1 MEYVNLNFSRND
13 MSNIIFKINEKI
25 EIKTI
30 KDLFF
35 MSDYLPIS
43 NMNDD
48 LRLQKMFDNA
58 NLVVSAWS
66 ENKLVGIARSLCDF
80 SYCCYLSDIFV
91 NKEFRHLNIGKR
103 LIEITREHAGKEC
116 KIILHSSEDALNFY
130 DKIGMKRISEA
141 FIIQRD
147 Y

>member
-1 MEYVNLNFSRND
+1 

-30 KDLFF
+30 KDLLF
-35 MSDYLPIS
+35 MSDYLPIID
-43 NMNDD
+43 MDD
-48 LRLQKMFDNA
+48 DFRLQKMFDNA

-66 ENKLVGIARSLCDF
+66 ENKLVCIARSLCDF
-80 SYCCYLSDIFV
+80 SCYLSDICV

-103 LIEITREHAGKEC
+103 LIEITKEHAGKEC

-130 DKIGMKRISEA
+130 HKIGMKRISEA
-141 FIIQRD
+141 FIIQRE